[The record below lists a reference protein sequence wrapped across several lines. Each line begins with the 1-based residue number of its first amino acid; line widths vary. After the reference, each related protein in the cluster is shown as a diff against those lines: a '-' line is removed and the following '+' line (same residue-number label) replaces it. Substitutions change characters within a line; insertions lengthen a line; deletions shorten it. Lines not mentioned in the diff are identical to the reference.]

1 MAPAS
6 RDSPASFTVTLASDT
21 LCNNAII
28 KQTNQRSATAPECSR
43 LAAVRALPVLVTVV
57 KGALF
62 RGIARAL
69 ALLPP
74 ALARHL
80 ARPLAWLLWKT
91 SARFRHVSLTNLAL
105 CYPQQSG
112 QAREQLAR
120 EALYH
125 YACNALEVGVAWY
138 WSRPR
143 FDSLFDP
150 PRGWSHLEEAL
161 AEGHGVLFLAPHF
174 GAWEMLGLSVSTDM
188 GATLYKPGSDPV
200 VDQVLIERRERF
212 GAKLVP
218 AGRQGLKALMAQLKA
233 GRAVGVLPDQEPRAG
248 DGRFAP
254 FFGTPALTGVLIS
267 RLIQR
272 TGARAV
278 FAACLRKPGGRF
290 ELCILPAD
298 KALYSTDLDT
308 AMAALNQGVESII
321 ALDPAQY
328 LWAYKR
334 FRARPDGLPNR
345 Y

>member
-1 MAPAS
+1 M
-6 RDSPASFTVTLASDT
+6 
-21 LCNNAII
+21 
-28 KQTNQRSATAPECSR
+28 
-43 LAAVRALPVLVTVV
+43 

-62 RGIARAL
+62 RGTARVL
-69 ALLPP
+69 AVLPP
-74 ALARHL
+74 RLAQSL
-80 ARPLAWLLWKT
+80 ARPLAWLLWSVSK
-91 SARFRHVSLTNLAL
+91 RFRRVSLTNLAL
-105 CYPQQSG
+105 CYPAKTE
-112 QAREQLAR
+112 QAQEQLAR

-143 FDSLFDP
+143 FDKLFES
-150 PRGWSHLEEAL
+150 PRGWSHLEGAL
-161 AEGHGVLFLAPHF
+161 AEGKGVLFLAPHF
-174 GAWEMLGLSVSTDM
+174 GAWEMLGLKVSDAM

-200 VDQVLIERRERF
+200 VDEVLIERRERF
-212 GAKLVP
+212 GANLVP
-218 AGRQGLKALMAQLKA
+218 AGRQGLKALMNQLKA

-290 ELCILPAD
+290 ELCILPAEE
-298 KALYSTDLDT
+298 ALYSADLDT
-308 AMAALNQGVESII
+308 ALAALNRGVESII
-321 ALDPAQY
+321 ELDPAQY

-334 FRARPDGLPNR
+334 FRARPDGQPNR